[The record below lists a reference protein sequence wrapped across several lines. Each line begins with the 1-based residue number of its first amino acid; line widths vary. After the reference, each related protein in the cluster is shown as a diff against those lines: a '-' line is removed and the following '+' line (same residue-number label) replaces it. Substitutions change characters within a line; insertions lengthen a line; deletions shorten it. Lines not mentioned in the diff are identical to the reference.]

1 MDFAGTQNPN
11 HTALNLST
19 DCVSC
24 HTTEP
29 SWMPASFDNHND
41 FHPLNGAHAMIAND
55 CAACHNGDYVNT
67 PNTCFGCHQSD
78 YNTTNN
84 PNHSA
89 AQFPTDCTPCHS
101 ESAWTPSTFNH
112 DGMYFPIYSGKH
124 DEEWN
129 QCTECHTTPND
140 FSTFSCIQCHEHSN
154 QSDVNNDHD
163 EVSGYIYESNAC
175 YACHPDGDDG

>member
-1 MDFAGTQNPN
+1 MDFTATQNPN

-29 SWMPASFDNHND
+29 DWMPASFDNHND
-41 FHPLNGAHAMIAND
+41 FYPLNEAHAMIAND
-55 CAACHNGDYVNT
+55 CAACHNGDFVNT
-67 PNTCFGCHQSD
+67 PNTCIGCHQSD
-78 YNTTNN
+78 YNNANN

-101 ESAWTPSTFNH
+101 ESAWSPSTFNH

-124 DEEWN
+124 KDEWS
-129 QCTECHTTPND
+129 QCTECHTIPND

-154 QSDVNNDHD
+154 QSNVNNDHS
-163 EVSGYIYESNAC
+163 EVSGYMYESNAC
-175 YACHPDGDDG
+175 YACHPDGDS